1 MQITLVDVDNIQDKA
16 FKLHRTNGRE
26 DYLFVLFKSPAKVM
40 VEGEYVYVDYGA
52 FIIYEKEQ
60 LQSYYACNNEKFV
73 HDFLYFNPD
82 TDHEKFIFSKIPK
95 GKLLNISIPN
105 TISSILTEI
114 KNELNNT
121 YAEYRREILTN
132 LGTVFLYRLKN
143 EFEKSSIYKINYYTK
158 LHNLRLDVYRN
169 PQLDW
174 SVDNMVQKVNLSRSY
189 FQSLYKSFF
198 SASCTEDVIKA
209 RIAQSKI
216 LLLNSTLTIKEI
228 ADRCG
233 YSNTE
238 HFIRQFKGKIGTSP
252 KQFRNR

>member
-1 MQITLVDVDNIQDKA
+1 MQINLVDVDNTQDA
-16 FKLHRTNGRE
+16 TFKLHRSGGRE
-26 DYLFVLFKSPAKVM
+26 DYLFILFKSPAKVM
-40 VEGEYVYVDYGA
+40 VDDEYIYADYGA
-52 FIIYEKEQ
+52 FMIFEKHQ
-60 LQSYYACNNEKFV
+60 VQSYYACNNEKFV

-158 LHNLRLDVYRN
+158 LHNLRLEVYRN

-174 SVDNMVQKVNLSRSY
+174 SVDNMAQKVNLSRSY

-209 RIAQSKI
+209 RIAQAKI
-216 LLLNSTLTIKEI
+216 LLLNGTLTINEI
-228 ADRCG
+228 ADKCG

-238 HFIRQFKGKIGTSP
+238 HFIRQFKSKIGTSP